1 MADQNETNQNY
12 LEKQNTLLSAQ
23 IKYFEK
29 LAQLQGKSLKAMIE
43 ETEEREDAG
52 KKFKREMGELT
63 GKAIKNATTAFVG
76 VAQSMAGGDLLGTA
90 GAVMKYEVGMMAD
103 AAKGGANSL
112 VDAGKKMQEAGRSGG
127 AAIATFGAALGGAI
141 GAIQQLTNVAIDF
154 MIKETGILIKGFQ
167 GMSSAGATY
176 TTGMAGMIST
186 AHGAGMTLEQMSNAT
201 KANTESF
208 TKSGLG
214 VTEGSKRMAGA
225 MAKGGDAARGGMFA
239 LGMTMEEQADAYAQ
253 TMKRMAGPMGKLNAT
268 NAEVAAQ
275 TEKYARDLKLISDL
289 TGKSAKDQQAAADAA
304 TSSMIMQQQLM
315 KMDPKARDEF
325 MKALG
330 GMTEES
336 RKAIQDRMAHFG
348 QVTDKTTAV
357 LESVSPSLKRMH
369 EEEYALAQAGKLTAE
384 KEMELRARYGESINK
399 ELGNQEA
406 LGRAAATAGFA
417 ISDLSDRA
425 GKNLIENGQVH
436 QKQLDQSKEAIAQR
450 QKEGKTGKGGMETQ
464 IMQAQQNFAVKLES
478 IAANNLPKF
487 GDALASTIKTIE
499 GALTVMDKGGTWL
512 QGLMSGWGAIIVPA
526 MISIGGSVLGALLTR
541 GLGGN
546 VAGKAAGGVA
556 GQASNVAG
564 KAAGNVG
571 AGIGE
576 GLSGIGKG
584 ISAIGKGAGEAIG
597 GILEGLAK
605 GLSALGNPKVLLGVL
620 SLAGVGAAIWVAGK
634 AFMTF
639 QDLDW
644 ESIAKGLVGV
654 GAAGLGA
661 AALGALALPMA
672 LGAGALL
679 LVGASIAVMGLSLKA
694 LPDDILG
701 TLTNLSKGIIALW
714 DAPVI
719 RIGAAGPTLG
729 ALGLGLLPLSLGIAA
744 YKASGGMGTLAT
756 DMKTLQGLDPGKL
769 KDVAAGIAAI
779 RDAQSPSLAGMAK
792 NAIAGAFEKLAGN
805 SSPPADTKG
814 TTKTAPSGDLLTAM
828 NMLVKVSAESLQNQK
843 EMLSELRD
851 HSGTSKKIL
860 RANQ

>member
-29 LAQLQGKSLKAMIE
+29 LAQLQSKSLKAMVE
-43 ETEEREDAG
+43 ESEEREDAG

-63 GKAIKNATTAFVG
+63 GKAIKNATNAFVG

-90 GAVMKYEVGMMAD
+90 GALMKAEVGMLAD
-103 AAKGGANSL
+103 AARVGSNSL
-112 VDAGKKMQEAGRSGG
+112 VDAGKKMQEAGKSGG
-127 AAIATFGAALGGAI
+127 AAVATFGAALGGTI
-141 GAIQQLTNVAIDF
+141 GAIQQLSNVAIDF
-154 MIKETGILIKGFQ
+154 MIKQTGVLIKGFQ
-167 GMSSAGATY
+167 GMSSAGATF
-176 TTGMAGMIST
+176 TGGMKEMITT
-186 AHGAGMTLEQMSNAT
+186 AHTAGMTLEQMSSAT
-201 KANTESF
+201 QANKDAF
-208 TKSGLG
+208 IASGLG
-214 VTEGSKRMAGA
+214 VTEGSKKMAAA
-225 MAKGGDAARGGMFA
+225 MTAGGNSARQGMFA
-239 LGMTMEEQADAYAQ
+239 LGMSMEDQADAYA
-253 TMKRMAGPMGKLNAT
+253 TTIKRMTGPLGKLHASD
-268 NAEVAAQ
+268 AEVAAT
-275 TEKYARDLKLISDL
+275 TEQYARDLKLISDL
-289 TGKSAKDQQAAADAA
+289 TGKTAKEQKASADAA
-304 TSSMIMQQQLM
+304 TNNAVMQQQLL
-315 KMDPKARDEF
+315 KLTPAQRAATE
-325 MKALG
+325 AAIG
-330 GMTEES
+330 GMS
-336 RKAIQDRMAHFG
+336 KAETDMLTDRLAHNG
-348 QVTDKTTAV
+348 SLANTAANV
-357 LESVSPSLKRMH
+357 LESISPN
-369 EEEYALAQAGKLTAE
+369 LTAYNKAMKDAFSSGNLTVE
-384 KEMELRARYGESINK
+384 YQKSLQKQYGANIVREIA
-399 ELGNQEA
+399 NQEA
-406 LGRAAATAGFA
+406 LATATQGNKA
-417 ISDLSDRA
+417 IMPEVNALMTDYLKTMGNLNSVDIKGRKDAIDKRNA
-425 GKNLIENGQVH
+425 EGKNG
-436 QKQLDQSKEAIAQR
+436 S
-450 QKEGKTGKGGMETQ
+450 GGMEVQ
-464 IMQAQQNFAVKLES
+464 LQEAQQKFATKLES
-478 IAANNLPKF
+478 LASNNLDAF
-487 GDALASTIKTIE
+487 GKALTHTITTIE
-499 GALTVMDKGGTWL
+499 GALSVFEKTPDFLSK
-512 QGLMSGWGAIIVPA
+512 LMSGWGAVVIPA
-526 MISIGGSVLGALLTR
+526 VIGVVGSMAGSYLTR
-541 GLGGN
+541 GLGPKATG
-546 VAGKAAGGVA
+546 AAGNIA
-556 GQASNVAG
+556 GQASSGAG

-605 GLSALGNPKVLLGVL
+605 GLSALGNPKVLLGTL
-620 SLAGVGAAIWVAGK
+620 SLVGVGAAIWVAGK

-644 ESIAKGLVGV
+644 ESIAKGLIGV

-701 TLTNLSKGIIALW
+701 TLANLGKGIVALW

-719 RIGAAGPTLG
+719 KIGAAGPTLG

-756 DMKTLQGLDPGKL
+756 DMKTLQGLDPSKL